1 MFYVIRNN
9 TDVIDKSDSWLD
21 AVAVASRMPEIQPA
35 ERATVESLLR
45 DSLFRAP
52 VSFAIA
58 AGHYQITDTPPQPA
72 HATLGASSCERWW
85 NCPASVRLSKGIPKR
100 ESGAASRGTA
110 AHAVAETC
118 LREGQDAES
127 LIDRTVEGVVI
138 TPETAEAV
146 QIYVDGCREWMHP
159 GVMWGVETRGE
170 VPAPYEGAP
179 VAVSVVDFYALDAL
193 DRTLHVADF
202 KHGRDPVTVHGNR
215 QLRCGA
221 LALLYTNPHWWDYVD
236 TINVAIYQP
245 HAGGVKRDSFP
256 VSELR
261 DFEAGLRDAVA
272 RTQAPDSP
280 ASAGAWCR
288 YCPAAGQCEEQAR
301 AAMASAQAE
310 FDGVDCR
317 LPEVRLLTPAERGAI
332 WRAAP
337 LIRQFL
343 EAVGQAIEASPDGT
357 GWRVAQRIG
366 SRAWQNPDQAAQ
378 VLAAVYSID
387 PMTTPDVITPTE
399 AVRRVADA
407 IRPDH
412 PTKKAATA
420 AAAAQLEALIHRP
433 VTGNVL
439 VPDTPN
445 PRTGDADGAEFED
458 LRHA

>member
-1 MFYVIRNN
+1 MFYIIRNN

-21 AVAVASRMPEIQPA
+21 AVAVASRIPEIQPA

-45 DSLFRAP
+45 DAPFRAP

-72 HATLGASSCERWW
+72 HATLGASNCERWW
-85 NCPASVRLSKGIPKR
+85 NCPASARLSAGLPSR
-100 ESGAASRGTA
+100 ESAAATIGTA
-110 AHAVAETC
+110 AHAVAAEC
-118 LREGQDAES
+118 LNSGQNAES
-127 LIDRTVEGVVI
+127 FIDRTVEGALI
-138 TPETAEAV
+138 TPEMAEAV
-146 QIYVDGCREWMHP
+146 QIYVDGCREWMRP
-159 GVMWGVETRGE
+159 GVTWAVEKRVTLDHMRPPVPMFGTADFIAFDPLEGE
-170 VPAPYEGAP
+170 
-179 VAVSVVDFYALDAL
+179 
-193 DRTLHVADF
+193 LHVADF
-202 KHGRDPVTVHGNR
+202 KHGFHPVDVRGNK
-215 QLRCGA
+215 QLRYYA
-221 LALLYTNPHWWDYVD
+221 LAAMHAPAVAVPGMVARVS
-236 TINVAIYQP
+236 VAIYQP

-280 ASAGAWCR
+280 AAAGAWCR
-288 YCPAAGQCEEQAR
+288 YCPASGQCEEQAR

-343 EAVGQAIEASPDGT
+343 EAVGQSIEARPDGT